1 MSIEGLVRDNV
12 KKLAPYSSARDEFW
26 GMDYVLLDAN
36 ENPYDSDINRYPD
49 PYQRELKAQVSQI
62 RNIEA
67 ERIFVGNGSDEI
79 IDLLFRCF
87 CEPNQDTCLALS
99 PSYGMYKV
107 SAGIN
112 AVDIHYVSLN
122 EDFSLD
128 TKALIEEISDTDK
141 LLFLCSPNNPTG
153 NTFSHDD
160 IQEICR
166 QFHGIVV
173 VDEAYIDFA
182 DQDSMIQSL
191 GQFENLVVLQ
201 TMSKAW
207 GAAGL
212 RLGLGFMS
220 QEIVHYLNKIKPPY
234 NVNALSQNRALDLL
248 SQRADYE
255 KKVNEI
261 ISERNDLEAGLKNCK
276 AVIKVH
282 PSEANYI
289 LVQFQQ
295 PKEMYKKLKSE
306 GMIVRDRTA
315 THLCE
320 GCLRLT
326 VGKPSEN
333 RKMLEVIKAFEK

>member
-49 PYQRELKAQVSQI
+49 PYQRELKAQVSEI

-122 EDFSLD
+122 KDFSLD
-128 TKALIEEISDTDK
+128 SKALIDEISDTDK

-153 NTFSHDD
+153 NTFSHDH

-191 GQFENLVVLQ
+191 DQFENLVVLQ

-220 QEIVHYLNKIKPPY
+220 REIVHYLNKIKPPY
-234 NVNALSQNRALDLL
+234 NVNVLSQNRALDLL
-248 SQRADYE
+248 SQSADYE

-261 ISERNDLEAGLKNCK
+261 ISERSELEAGLKDCQ

-315 THLCE
+315 TPLCQ